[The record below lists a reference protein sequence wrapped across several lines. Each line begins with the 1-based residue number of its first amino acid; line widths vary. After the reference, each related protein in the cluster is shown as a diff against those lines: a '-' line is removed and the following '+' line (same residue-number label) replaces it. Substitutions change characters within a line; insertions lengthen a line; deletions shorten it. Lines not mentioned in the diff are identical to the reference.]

1 MATTSLPTGGYA
13 ERERQIAAFAV
24 AQHDVVTRQQ
34 LLELGLGPGAVKSR
48 VDTGRL
54 YPIHAG
60 VYGVGRPSLSTLGH
74 RMAAVLAC
82 GPTAVLSHKSA
93 AEHWGLLVTAQA
105 KADVTVPGTSRAQR
119 PKIRVHRARTLAPD
133 EVTILDGIPVTS
145 LARTLLDLAGSLT
158 RDRLLRAV
166 EQADRIQ
173 KLDCRAVMV
182 VLDRHPRHH
191 GRAKLRR
198 IMATYA
204 GPPDVRSVLE
214 RDFHAFVITS
224 DLPLPLLNVDVAG
237 VTVDAHWPQWRLVV
251 ELDSRGYHMDTAAFE
266 NDRIRDAKLMRA
278 GQRVLRITHRRL
290 TGRPGDVLDDILA
303 LAADAEPALGHT
315 TAPAADAEPTPGHTT
330 ARAAAT
336 PRPASAAATPPRARR
351 RPPA

>member
-1 MATTSLPTGGYA
+1 
-13 ERERQIAAFAV
+13 
-24 AQHDVVTRQQ
+24 VTRVQ
-34 LLELGLGPGAVKSR
+34 LKELGLSNRAVERR
-48 VDTGRL
+48 VESLRL
-54 YPIHAG
+54 HPIHRG
-60 VYGVGRPSLSTLGH
+60 VFALGRSQLPPLGH

-93 AEHWGLLVTAQA
+93 AEHWGLLVTAQV

-119 PKIRVHRARTLAPD
+119 PKIRVHRARTLRPD
-133 EVTILDGIPVTS
+133 EVTVLDGIPVTS

-173 KLDCRAVMV
+173 KLDHRAVML
-182 VLDRHPRHH
+182 VLERHPNHR
-191 GRAKLRR
+191 GTAKLRR

-224 DLPLPLLNVDVAG
+224 DLPLPLLNVVVAG
-237 VTVDAHWPQWRLVV
+237 VTVDVHWPQWRLVV
-251 ELDSRGYHMDTAAFE
+251 ELDSRGYHMDAAAFE

-278 GQRVLRITHRRL
+278 DQRVLRITHRRL
-290 TGRPGDVLDDILA
+290 TGHPGDVLDDILA
-303 LAADAEPALGHT
+303 LAA
-315 TAPAADAEPTPGHTT
+315 TA
-330 ARAAAT
+330 
-336 PRPASAAATPPRARR
+336 
-351 RPPA
+351 